1 MGLENLRSVFQE
13 NIEKLA
19 ETFSSNRPQ
28 DRNDSKFVF
37 NDVIS
42 QTHTFGVTTQ
52 EPILDTLL
60 RGRIYQP
67 GSFNPTLIDKALFVE
82 PETPPFIN
90 QNFKNET
97 YDPRVPKNE
106 GIQINNTGFQ
116 LNQDFNHFATAGLD
130 GAPFTPLSEL
140 GISFYNGNANNANNL
155 SWQRL
160 YTSEHRAKNNPSW
173 QGISAVNYGPNV
185 NRDKLDI
192 RDSKSNSSFFSPSR
206 NSIIDNL
213 SEPYI
218 ISKIGDNGRTQN
230 AGNRS
235 IPIMRALTDTERISK
250 FLASPAGLSFI
261 AKENIYSTIQ
271 IPVVGHQPKNSSVT
285 SGLKSMFEKE
295 GDTGGGLR
303 RVQQRFGVT
312 YNPLQTLFSVGGRI
326 VGQGLP
332 NVLFKRSGLDL
343 GLDTLDDKLGV
354 NTFFLPQEYGV
365 KSTRDGFNIHD
376 EAFTNTGESFGDKLG
391 DAIGNAFSSLN
402 PFSSGAKVSSTNNGD
417 IATLTSTDFNN
428 IDELGNISFVENQ
441 TNNVSDNGSDSLMGA
456 SAAAEAATNLRNKLT
471 NNSGFE
477 YKTESMKYGM
487 PLYFKD
493 MRDGSLIFF
502 RAYVE
507 GLTENVSPSW
517 NATNY
522 IGRSE
527 PVYTYERAERDL
539 TFTLKLVAQTKRE
552 FSAIYKKMNRL
563 TSLCYPHYQNDEYG
577 NRMKPPLAK
586 FRYGEMYGSNNKEL
600 LGFIKSV
607 SYSVDQSSTYEVD
620 GNLRAPRHISATISY
635 QVIHGVVPSL
645 KKLQGDVEKEY
656 SFYGINNLRDD
667 FA

>member
-140 GISFYNGNANNANNL
+140 GVSFYNGNANNANNL

-160 YTSEHRAKNNPSW
+160 YTSDHRAKNNPSW

-213 SEPYI
+213 DYARNQKINYSEFI
-218 ISKIGDNGRTQN
+218 AATINVSEF
-230 AGNRS
+230 
-235 IPIMRALTDTERISK
+235 LTDEKLEAIFKTFDDYFSNITIFVGLHFK
-250 FLASPAGLSFI
+250 TLA
-261 AKENIYSTIQ
+261 
-271 IPVVGHQPKNSSVT
+271 
-285 SGLKSMFEKE
+285 
-295 GDTGGGLR
+295 
-303 RVQQRFGVT
+303 
-312 YNPLQTLFSVGGRI
+312 
-326 VGQGLP
+326 
-332 NVLFKRSGLDL
+332 
-343 GLDTLDDKLGV
+343 
-354 NTFFLPQEYGV
+354 
-365 KSTRDGFNIHD
+365 
-376 EAFTNTGESFGDKLG
+376 
-391 DAIGNAFSSLN
+391 
-402 PFSSGAKVSSTNNGD
+402 
-417 IATLTSTDFNN
+417 
-428 IDELGNISFVENQ
+428 
-441 TNNVSDNGSDSLMGA
+441 
-456 SAAAEAATNLRNKLT
+456 
-471 NNSGFE
+471 
-477 YKTESMKYGM
+477 
-487 PLYFKD
+487 
-493 MRDGSLIFF
+493 
-502 RAYVE
+502 
-507 GLTENVSPSW
+507 
-517 NATNY
+517 
-522 IGRSE
+522 
-527 PVYTYERAERDL
+527 
-539 TFTLKLVAQTKRE
+539 
-552 FSAIYKKMNRL
+552 
-563 TSLCYPHYQNDEYG
+563 
-577 NRMKPPLAK
+577 
-586 FRYGEMYGSNNKEL
+586 
-600 LGFIKSV
+600 
-607 SYSVDQSSTYEVD
+607 
-620 GNLRAPRHISATISY
+620 
-635 QVIHGVVPSL
+635 
-645 KKLQGDVEKEY
+645 
-656 SFYGINNLRDD
+656 
-667 FA
+667 